1 MRTSP
6 DSVTRTEPLRS
17 GCMDAQDLQL
27 LRLPLSTASDSI
39 DIDPRPATH
48 DAIAVRDADAILD
61 RATQDERAALE
72 LRRRLRTEPL
82 TTIAPDAHV
91 GELLDTGERVVALRD
106 AVVVKHHPAPAAGPP
121 RVVRLYVTTARL
133 ILVDETPWTIPL
145 DQIDELSLSGEQILV
160 TLVDGQGIC
169 LDAGPPR
176 LLRVQI
182 AAARANFRT

>member
-1 MRTSP
+1 
-6 DSVTRTEPLRS
+6 
-17 GCMDAQDLQL
+17 MDAQDLQL
-27 LRLPLSTASDSI
+27 LPSPLSTETDRI
-39 DIDPRPATH
+39 DIDPRPAPT
-48 DAIAVRDADAILD
+48 DGIAVRDADAILD
-61 RATQDERAALE
+61 RATQDEHAALE
-72 LRRRLRTEPL
+72 LRRRLREEPM
-82 TTIAPDAHV
+82 TTVEPDAHV
-91 GELLDTGERVVALRD
+91 ADLLDTGERVIAIRE
-106 AVVVKHHPAPAAGPP
+106 AVVVTHHPARSVGHP

-182 AAARANFRT
+182 AAARAGIRT

>member
-1 MRTSP
+1 MDALEPQPLTSP
-6 DSVTRTEPLRS
+6 
-17 GCMDAQDLQL
+17 
-27 LRLPLSTASDSI
+27 ASASI
-39 DIDPRPATH
+39 DTDPRPATH

-91 GELLDTGERVVALRD
+91 GDLLDAGERVIAVRE
-106 AVVVKHHPAPAAGPP
+106 AVVVERHPASAAETP
-121 RVVRLYVTTARL
+121 RIVRLYVTTARL
-133 ILVDETPWTIPL
+133 ILVGDAPWSIPL
-145 DQIDELSLSGEQILV
+145 DQIDELSVAGEQILI
-160 TLVDGQGIC
+160 TLVDGEGIR

-182 AAARANFRT
+182 AAARAGIRT

>member
-1 MRTSP
+1 
-6 DSVTRTEPLRS
+6 
-17 GCMDAQDLQL
+17 MDAQDL
-27 LRLPLSTASDSI
+27 LRLLPSPLSTASDSI
-39 DIDPRPATH
+39 DIDPRPANH

-82 TTIAPDAHV
+82 TTIAPDDRV
-91 GELLDTGERVVALRD
+91 VDLLGTGELVVALRD
-106 AVVVKHHPAPAAGPP
+106 AVVVKHHPSPVAGPP

-133 ILVDETPWTIPL
+133 LLVDETPWTILL
-145 DQIDELSLSGEQILV
+145 DQIDELSLAGEQILI
-160 TLVDGQGIC
+160 TLVDGEGIC

-182 AAARANFRT
+182 AAVRAGIRT

>member
-6 DSVTRTEPLRS
+6 DSVTPDQALRS
-17 GCMDAQDLQL
+17 RCMDAQDLQL
-27 LRLPLSTASDSI
+27 LPLPLSTASDSI
-39 DIDPRPATH
+39 EIDPRPATH

-182 AAARANFRT
+182 AAARAGIRT